1 MARVLIVDDE
11 ALLRAMMQD
20 GLEAAGH
27 QVVLADSGR
36 IALEMAK
43 IDRPDC
49 ILLDIMMPEMDGYET
64 CARLKADADLAP
76 IPVIL
81 VSATADLR
89 VVDRAEQVGA
99 AGVLPK
105 PIPFEQL
112 QHAVSLA
119 LDGGSL

>member
-1 MARVLIVDDE
+1 MARILIVDDE

-27 QVVLADSGR
+27 QIVLADSGR

-64 CARLKADADLAP
+64 CARFKADADLAP

-105 PIPFEQL
+105 PVPFEQL

>member
-1 MARVLIVDDE
+1 MAKVLVVDDE
-11 ALLRAMMQD
+11 ALLRAILQD

-27 QVVLADSGR
+27 QAIVADSGR
-36 IALEMAK
+36 IALEIAK

-49 ILLDIMMPEMDGYET
+49 VLLDVMMPGMDGYET
-64 CARLKADADLAP
+64 CAAFKADPDLAP
-76 IPVIL
+76 IPIIL
-81 VSATADLR
+81 VSATTDLR
-89 VVDRAEQVGA
+89 VVDRAEEVGA

-119 LDGGSL
+119 LDGGSI